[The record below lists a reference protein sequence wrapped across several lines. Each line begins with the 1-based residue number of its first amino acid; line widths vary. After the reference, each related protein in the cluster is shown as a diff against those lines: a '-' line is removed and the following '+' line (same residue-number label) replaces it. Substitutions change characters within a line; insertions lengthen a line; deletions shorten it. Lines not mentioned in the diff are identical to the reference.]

1 MKLCPRLYKGVG
13 MKKENFMEVTF
24 KALSIN
30 EGFAR
35 ICVAGFCVQLNP
47 SIDEIGDIKTAVS
60 EAVTNCV
67 VHAYPKG
74 NGTITMRCEIVEDT
88 IKISVKDKGIGIKD
102 IDKAREP
109 FFTTKPDEERSG
121 MGFSVMES
129 FMDKVDVERN
139 PDQGLTVTMYKQ
151 IGSNKALQVENA

>member
-1 MKLCPRLYKGVG
+1 MIKS
-13 MKKENFMEVTF
+13 NFMEVNF

-35 ICVAGFCVQLNP
+35 LCVAGFCLQLNP

-67 VHAYPKG
+67 VHAYPKQSG
-74 NGTITMRCEIVEDT
+74 IITLRCEIEGD
-88 IKISVKDKGIGIKD
+88 SVKIIVKDSGIGIKD
-102 IDKAREP
+102 IAKAREP
-109 FFTTKPDEERSG
+109 FFTTKPNEERSG

-129 FMDKVDVERN
+129 FMDSVEVEKN
-139 PDQGLTVTMYKQ
+139 EQGGTTVTMYKQ
-151 IGSNKALQVENA
+151 INNDALQVGNAWQR